1 MVLNIAER
9 SVLAPGSARVPYT
22 ASWVGCRGADLG
34 GRAGLGGV
42 PGRPGGGTWAAWGGT
57 WAAWGG
63 YLGGL
68 GGVPWG
74 GSKKPVFLGANFGVF
89 GPPQG

>member
-34 GRAGLGGV
+34 VGLPWGGYLGGLGGV

-57 WAAWGG
+57 LGLAWG
-63 YLGGL
+63 
-68 GGVPWG
+68 G

>member
-1 MVLNIAER
+1 MGLTW
-9 SVLAPGSARVPYT
+9 G
-22 ASWVGCRGADLG
+22 VGL
-34 GRAGLGGV
+34 
-42 PGRPGGGTWAAWGGT
+42 
-57 WAAWGG
+57 AWGG

-68 GGVPWG
+68 GGYLGGLGGYPWG